1 VVKTRIYIEAYPIS
15 EKHIS
20 GIGHM
25 TLELIRALERHPDNS
40 KVFEIVL
47 VINGDRRLS
56 LERWGFRTATIKT
69 IPIPTRLFNIIWKF
83 DLLPPMDIFLGK
95 GVYIFPNYKN
105 WRLSHSR
112 SLTFVCDV
120 SYLLF
125 PQYVSPKNQRFLE
138 KNIHKWIK
146 RTNKVLAISRNAQKE
161 LINSLGVNEEK
172 TLLVP
177 CGVDTTMFYK
187 RPEKEIEIVKKEF
200 GITKDYVLYLG
211 NIEPRKNIKRLIEAY
226 KLLPRKQ
233 RERYALVLVGGGGWL
248 NESIMKAIRQAQK
261 EGYNVIKPQRY
272 IPEEAIPALHSGAKV
287 LVHVALYEGFGI
299 SPLQAMACDTP
310 TIVANNSS
318 LPEVVGEASLL
329 INANDVQ
336 DISNNLEN
344 LLQDTKL
351 QRKLILEGR
360 KQVKKYTWDR
370 SAQIITQEIRI

>member
-1 VVKTRIYIEAYPIS
+1 
-15 EKHIS
+15 
-20 GIGHM
+20 
-25 TLELIRALERHPDNS
+25 
-40 KVFEIVL
+40 
-47 VINGDRRLS
+47 
-56 LERWGFRTATIKT
+56 
-69 IPIPTRLFNIIWKF
+69 
-83 DLLPPMDIFLGK
+83 MDIFLGK